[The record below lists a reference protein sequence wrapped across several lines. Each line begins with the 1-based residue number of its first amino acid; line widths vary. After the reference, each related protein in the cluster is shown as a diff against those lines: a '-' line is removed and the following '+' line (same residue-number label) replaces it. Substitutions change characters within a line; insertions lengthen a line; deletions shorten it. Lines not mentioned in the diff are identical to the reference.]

1 VSRRRPDDPEDRA
14 YARALVLHR
23 CPELTD
29 ADLALLGTQPVEP
42 ADAIAKA
49 ILDALAEVETR
60 LDQLAAIVEDGD
72 DDDADRRRGDR
83 RAAGA

>member
-1 VSRRRPDDPEDRA
+1 MEPDLPD
-14 YARALVLHR
+14 
-23 CPELTD
+23 
-29 ADLALLGTQPVEP
+29 G
-42 ADAIAKA
+42 IAKA
-49 ILDALAEVETR
+49 ILDALAEVETP